1 MSENHF
7 GGNMQKYSL
16 TYTKKVLSSDK
27 IKNAFTL
34 AEVLITLGIIGVV
47 ASLTLPGLIQ
57 NNSKT
62 TVEAKLKKFYTNINQ
77 AIMLSEAKYGDRNY
91 WYTDSG
97 TVEKDSE
104 GNPVPGSSTAEK
116 WFNKYIGEHMKVVER
131 KYADSGLPIFY
142 FADGTALEMRGR
154 SIIDGSSSGM
164 RDWMFYTTTPEKC
177 LKLYGSDKNSWGKC
191 AFAFIFAPTA
201 GTAYNQGRNT
211 FEPYKFSWNG
221 NEAQLKEWCKNSKPQ
236 YCTAVIQLNGWTI
249 PDDYPYKVSY

>member
-34 AEVLITLGIIGVV
+34 AEVLITLGIIGIV

-91 WYTDSG
+91 WYTDS
-97 TVEKDSE
+97 
-104 GNPVPGSSTAEK
+104 
-116 WFNKYIGEHMKVVER
+116 
-131 KYADSGLPIFY
+131 
-142 FADGTALEMRGR
+142 
-154 SIIDGSSSGM
+154 
-164 RDWMFYTTTPEKC
+164 
-177 LKLYGSDKNSWGKC
+177 
-191 AFAFIFAPTA
+191 
-201 GTAYNQGRNT
+201 
-211 FEPYKFSWNG
+211 
-221 NEAQLKEWCKNSKPQ
+221 
-236 YCTAVIQLNGWTI
+236 
-249 PDDYPYKVSY
+249 